1 MIFKSSLKTASSF
14 LLIVSMVIAIVVTG
28 LAGYFVYQ
36 AYPPQLSTPSLTDP
50 GSSIK
55 LSIESHVY
63 NLGEPVRIT
72 ISNNGVYP
80 ITFRN
85 AAFGLRILD
94 AESLNPV
101 FTFISAP
108 SSVLTEFQPPIQKTF
123 IWNQIGIDGNQLPP
137 GDYLAEV
144 RGISS
149 EGDDFAVTVPFVI
162 E

>member
-1 MIFKSSLKTASSF
+1 
-14 LLIVSMVIAIVVTG
+14 MVIAIVITG
-28 LAGYFVYQ
+28 LVGYFVYQ
-36 AYPPQLSTPSLTDP
+36 AYPPQLSTPSPTDP
-50 GSSIK
+50 ADSINV
-55 LSIESHVY
+55 SIESSVY
-63 NLGEPVRIT
+63 NFGEPVRIT

-94 AESLNPV
+94 AATLSPV
-101 FTFISAP
+101 FTFVSAQ
-108 SSVLTEFQPPIQKTF
+108 VLTELQPKIQKTF

-144 RGISS
+144 SGISS
-149 EGDDFAVTVPFVI
+149 EGYDFAVTAHFAI